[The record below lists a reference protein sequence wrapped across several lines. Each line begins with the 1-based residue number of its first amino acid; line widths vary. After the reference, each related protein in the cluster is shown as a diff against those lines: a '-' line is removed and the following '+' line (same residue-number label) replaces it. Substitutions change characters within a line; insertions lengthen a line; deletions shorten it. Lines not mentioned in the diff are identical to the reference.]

1 MSGAL
6 RFVRFLVD
14 RFFHQV
20 EVVGTEHV
28 PAEGGGV
35 LVSWHPNGLMDPAL
49 VLARFPRRV
58 IFGAR
63 HGLFKV
69 PLLGG
74 LMRRIGTVP
83 IYRGQDASAGDGAT
97 RRAANRQSLDA
108 LAAEVLSGSFS
119 CLFPEGDSHDAPHLL
134 ALKTGAARFYYRAR
148 ELQDPQSRPPVI
160 IPVGL
165 HYDAKRLFG
174 SNALIEFHPPMV
186 LEADLDCRPDPDE
199 SDATRRDRQARLTAA
214 INEELTEA
222 VHATET
228 WELHHQMHRARKLV
242 RAERAHRAGAD
253 PGRVDM
259 KERTL
264 GLRRVWSGYM
274 AKLQTHPQQVH
285 ALVEQVAQY
294 DADLTALGVEDH
306 DLDRSPRLGSP
317 WLGAIVALQAVLVF
331 FLLPPILL
339 VGYVVNMPPAGL
351 LWLLTRAAAGKRK
364 DEATI
369 KLLVGAVLF
378 PMAWIGAGLAA
389 AWGAVRL
396 HELFPAMP
404 VTPALA
410 GGVTVLLAIA
420 GGVLMIAYMRMAR
433 QTVRTL
439 RVRLTRARRHRAL
452 ARLLGQRAALHDA
465 LLTLVE
471 DVDLPGRVA
480 EDGRV
485 FRTCSPN
492 M

>member
-174 SNALIEFHPPMV
+174 SNALF
-186 LEADLDCRPDPDE
+186 
-199 SDATRRDRQARLTAA
+199 
-214 INEELTEA
+214 
-222 VHATET
+222 
-228 WELHHQMHRARKLV
+228 
-242 RAERAHRAGAD
+242 
-253 PGRVDM
+253 
-259 KERTL
+259 
-264 GLRRVWSGYM
+264 
-274 AKLQTHPQQVH
+274 
-285 ALVEQVAQY
+285 
-294 DADLTALGVEDH
+294 
-306 DLDRSPRLGSP
+306 
-317 WLGAIVALQAVLVF
+317 
-331 FLLPPILL
+331 
-339 VGYVVNMPPAGL
+339 
-351 LWLLTRAAAGKRK
+351 
-364 DEATI
+364 
-369 KLLVGAVLF
+369 
-378 PMAWIGAGLAA
+378 
-389 AWGAVRL
+389 
-396 HELFPAMP
+396 
-404 VTPALA
+404 
-410 GGVTVLLAIA
+410 
-420 GGVLMIAYMRMAR
+420 
-433 QTVRTL
+433 
-439 RVRLTRARRHRAL
+439 
-452 ARLLGQRAALHDA
+452 
-465 LLTLVE
+465 
-471 DVDLPGRVA
+471 
-480 EDGRV
+480 
-485 FRTCSPN
+485 
-492 M
+492 